1 MIETASKPIRETF
14 ESAKSRLGVA
24 TLIWANSMSFL
35 HRLGRGEGLLVVV
48 ALSIALFARPDAMTF
63 LAQAFVATAV
73 LTLLY
78 FLNDVHDCRNDLNDE
93 GKDQS
98 FVRFCV
104 LHRARLFQIMA
115 VEKAVT
121 IALALVLL
129 GPRSAIAVVAVFVVN
144 FVYSTVFKGRAFLDV
159 PWACLWGAL
168 YVLVTGVVVPFTVLA
183 LVGIMT
189 SICHVFQIRRD
200 RRVDEVNRVNTSAVA
215 APWLADDPDG
225 DRLHC
230 DGSNPGLPPG
240 SFRGS
245 VRGHAAGAA
254 PYDARTGLPGCFRKP
269 ITPWSGSWY
278 WVRCMGFD
286 SRAGMA
292 LAFGRSLLSWYID
305 GTPRPISATFAVTNR
320 CNLRCSY
327 CNTPYLDPRNLL
339 CRDRAASRPAR
350 WLQREAPRSGRRRAA
365 GAAGHRRHRDL
376 AKAGA
381 ST

>member
-1 MIETASKPIRETF
+1 M
-14 ESAKSRLGVA
+14 
-24 TLIWANSMSFL
+24 
-35 HRLGRGEGLLVVV
+35 V

-78 FLNDVHDCRNDLNDE
+78 FLNDVYDCRNDLNDE

-200 RRVDEVNRVNTSAVA
+200 RHVDEVNRVNTSAVA
-215 APWLADDPDG
+215 APWLATTQMAIA
-225 DRLHC
+225 C
-230 DGSNPGLPPG
+230 IAMGLILGYHLGP
-240 SFRGS
+240 F
-245 VRGHAAGAA
+245 GAA
-254 PYDARTGLPGCFRKP
+254 SAA
-269 ITPWSGSWY
+269 TPLVLHLTMKNWLAWMLSKAYYAVVWLLVLGAVY
-278 WVRCMGFD
+278 GF
-286 SRAGMA
+286 
-292 LAFGRSLLSWYID
+292 
-305 GTPRPISATFAVTNR
+305 
-320 CNLRCSY
+320 
-327 CNTPYLDPRNLL
+327 
-339 CRDRAASRPAR
+339 
-350 WLQREAPRSGRRRAA
+350 
-365 GAAGHRRHRDL
+365 
-376 AKAGA
+376 
-381 ST
+381 